1 MIYEWTLHWNKKMGK
16 FFTTQEKTK
25 IENCKKQVSGRR
37 WLLLFLLFIVIVS
50 YQCLIKLFLVQIH
63 AAENEFN
70 SLLKLDHPNLAR
82 YMALSTSEKED
93 CLVVNL
99 LVEHVSGTN
108 LNQSLSAHGPI
119 PLDKL
124 CHYTAQLLAALD
136 YLHSNSVV
144 HKELGA
150 SSVLVDFGGNVRLTD
165 YSLSKRFA
173 DICKEDIFEQAHV
186 RFSEGTAMPT
196 KLGKKGDV
204 WNLGLMLLAL
214 SQGKEVKEYPVT
226 VPTSLP
232 PDFQDFLN
240 KYVRLDSSLYL

>member
-1 MIYEWTLHWNKKMGK
+1 MG
-16 FFTTQEKTK
+16 
-25 IENCKKQVSGRR
+25 
-37 WLLLFLLFIVIVS
+37 
-50 YQCLIKLFLVQIH
+50 
-63 AAENEFN
+63 
-70 SLLKLDHPNLAR
+70 
-82 YMALSTSEKED
+82 LSIIEKED

-99 LVEHVSGTN
+99 LVEHVAGVN
-108 LNQSLSAHGPI
+108 LNQSLAAHGPV

-124 CHYTAQLLAALD
+124 CNYTEQLCKALD

-144 HKELGA
+144 HKQLSA
-150 SSVLVDFGGNVRLTD
+150 SSTLIDSEGNVRLTD

-186 RFSEGTAMPT
+186 RFSEETAMPT
-196 KLGKKGDV
+196 KTGKKGDV

-232 PDFQDFLN
+232 ADFQDFLH
-240 KYVRLDSSLYL
+240 KYVWMDT

>member
-1 MIYEWTLHWNKKMGK
+1 M
-16 FFTTQEKTK
+16 
-25 IENCKKQVSGRR
+25 V
-37 WLLLFLLFIVIVS
+37 LLLCYYHCVIK
-50 YQCLIKLFLVQIH
+50 QLLVQIH

-70 SLLKLDHPNLAR
+70 SLLKLDHPNLAH
-82 YMALSTSEKED
+82 YMALSTTEKED

-108 LNQSLSAHGPI
+108 LNQSLSAHAPI

-124 CHYTAQLLAALD
+124 CHYAAQLLAALD

-144 HKELGA
+144 HKQLGA
-150 SSVLVDFGGNVRLTD
+150 SSVLVDSEYNVHLTD

-204 WNLGLMLLAL
+204 WNLGLMLLSL
-214 SQGKEVKEYPVT
+214 SQGKEVKEYPVK
-226 VPTSLP
+226 VPASLP
-232 PDFQDFLN
+232 HDFQDFLN
-240 KYVRLDSSLYL
+240 RYV

>member
-1 MIYEWTLHWNKKMGK
+1 MSYYYWELSLFNKTL
-16 FFTTQEKTK
+16 FFT
-25 IENCKKQVSGRR
+25 
-37 WLLLFLLFIVIVS
+37 
-50 YQCLIKLFLVQIH
+50 QIH

-70 SLLKLDHPNLAR
+70 SLLKLDHPNLAH
-82 YMALSTSEKED
+82 YMALSTTEKED

-108 LNQSLSAHGPI
+108 LSQSSAAHGPV

-124 CHYTAQLLAALD
+124 CHYAAQLLAALD

-144 HKELGA
+144 HKQLCA
-150 SSVLVDFGGNVRLTD
+150 ASVLVDSEGNIRLTD

-204 WNLGLMLLAL
+204 WNLGLMLLGL
-214 SQGKEVKEYPVT
+214 SQGKEVTEYPVK
-226 VPTSLP
+226 VPASLP
-232 PDFQDFLN
+232 DDFQDFLK
-240 KYVRLDSSLYL
+240 KYV